1 MLHPKQFEVNEAWIA
16 FQMNGAAILTDQDGA
31 FNCVAL
37 MDAASCFIFHMIM
50 VSAEQAEPSQMEVRR
65 LLKKGWEAK
74 REYPK
79 TLFVPIG
86 RFPTVLPAEAARQGI
101 AVVPVPASQLRI
113 FIGDAQREFKR
124 NFQGGSAHGEPT

>member
-1 MLHPKQFEVNEAWIA
+1 MLHPNQFEVNEAWIA
-16 FQMNGAAILTDQDGA
+16 FQLNSSAVLTEQGGP

-50 VSAEQAEPSQMEVRR
+50 VSAEKAEPSKMEVRR

-74 REYPK
+74 RQHPK

-86 RFPTVLPAEAARQGI
+86 RFLNVLPAEAERQGI
-101 AVVPVPASQLRI
+101 PVVPVHARELRI
-113 FIGDAQREFKR
+113 FINDAQRDFKR
-124 NFQGGSAHGEPT
+124 NFDRYVLQNQT